1 MLANRL
7 AFVTGG
13 GRGLGEAIARV
24 MAREG
29 ANVTV
34 GKDNFNLNNELSKS
48 LKNIL

>member
-29 ANVTV
+29 ANVTI
-34 GKDNFNLNNELSKS
+34 GKDNFNL
-48 LKNIL
+48 KN